1 MSLSKEPRSEIGDVL
16 SLTKKIHMKTT
27 IPYLPDHM
35 GMDIKVF
42 EASDLSQLYYLDTI
56 HCVTKHK
63 HFNVMYMYDM
73 FREYCGTPG
82 KEIKQ
87 KLIHELETNTTWYTT
102 ASAAC
107 LGMIG
112 IQFMDWLKNLKRP
125 RTWPNELP
133 LYALCILFHRN
144 VLVFNAGH
152 IWITLEV
159 NSELPV
165 NIIQKMYETVIL
177 YLDNNLYGSLTRK
190 SFTLDQPIQ
199 FHLPDIQRMRLLHC
213 DIIDHKLHLEIRTDS
228 EFELL
233 LNEDEVV
240 PFV

>member
-1 MSLSKEPRSEIGDVL
+1 MALSKEPQSEIGDVL

-63 HFNVMYMYDM
+63 HFNVMYMYDT
-73 FREYCGTPG
+73 FGEYCGTPG

-107 LGMIG
+107 LGMKG
-112 IQFMDWLKNLKRP
+112 IQFMDWLKKLKRP

-144 VLVFNAGH
+144 VLVFNAGC
-152 IWITLEV
+152 IWTTLEV

-165 NIIQKMYETVIL
+165 NIIQEMCETVML
-177 YLDNNLYGSLTRK
+177 YLDNNLYGSLRRK
-190 SFTLDQPIQ
+190 PFTLDQPIQ

-213 DIIDHKLHLEIRTDS
+213 DIIDHKLSCTWKLELIAS
-228 EFELL
+228 
-233 LNEDEVV
+233 LNYY
-240 PFV
+240 